1 VGVSLPELERKV
13 WPLTEAKASD
23 AGNGSF
29 SGYASV
35 FGVRDLGGDVV
46 QAGAYADTLPQFL
59 ARGFI
64 PWGHDYSALPV
75 ATVAQAYEDAHGLYI
90 AAEFH
95 STPDAQAA
103 RKVVQERLARGKSMG
118 LSIGYLA
125 QDFAPSPDG
134 RLLKKIHLL
143 ETSLVPVPMQP
154 EAGVTAVKAA
164 DPEGKAGRRNSAS
177 DAGRIQALHDTAVE
191 LGAACASEPKAID
204 PPTEPADLLAAL
216 EAFGTTPDLAQLP
229 QLPNLLKR
237 ARELCR
243 TLDGIQRRGASPHD
257 PAVLAAR
264 FRTFE
269 TLYPEPPSAPR
280 GPFAHRG
287 GR

>member
-1 VGVSLPELERKV
+1 MPDIEHKV
-13 WPLTEAKASD
+13 WPISEAKASD
-23 AGNGSF
+23 AGSGAF

-35 FGVRDLGGDVV
+35 FGVKDLGGDIVLP
-46 QAGAYADTLPQFL
+46 GAYADTLPQFL

-75 ATVAQAYEDAHGLYI
+75 ATIAQAYEDAHGLYLT
-90 AAEFH
+90 AEFH

-118 LSIGYLA
+118 LSIGYIA
-125 QDFAPSPDG
+125 EDAAPSPDG

-154 EAGVTAVKAA
+154 EAGVTAVKSD
-164 DPEGKAGRRNSAS
+164 DPESKQGRRNSAS
-177 DAGRIQALHDTAVE
+177 DAGRIQSMHDTAVE
-191 LGAACASEPKAID
+191 LGAACASEPKGL
-204 PPTEPADLLAAL
+204 PPTEPGDLLAAL
-216 EAFGTTPDLAQLP
+216 EAFGATPNLAQLP
-229 QLPNLLKR
+229 QLPNLLVR
-237 ARELCR
+237 CRELCR
-243 TLDGIQRRGASPHD
+243 TLAHAERLAASPHD
-257 PAVLAAR
+257 PAVLAAH

-269 TLYPEPPSAPR
+269 TLYPPGATPSSG

>member
-1 VGVSLPELERKV
+1 LPELEHKV
-13 WPLTEAKASD
+13 WPLTDFKASD
-23 AGNGSF
+23 TGSGSF

-75 ATVAQAYEDAHGLYI
+75 ATVAQAYEDAHGLYLT
-90 AAEFH
+90 AEFH

-118 LSIGYLA
+118 LSIGYVA
-125 QDFAPSPDG
+125 TDADHQPDG

-154 EAGVTAVKAA
+154 EAGVTAVKGSLAEN
-164 DPEGKAGRRNSAS
+164 DPDAKAGRRNSAS
-177 DAGRIQALHDTAVE
+177 DAGRIQAMHDTAVE

-204 PPTEPADLLAAL
+204 LPTDPADLLAAL

-269 TLYPEPPSAPR
+269 TLYPPGAATA
-280 GPFAHRG
+280 PFAHRG

>member
-1 VGVSLPELERKV
+1 LPELEHKV
-13 WPLTEAKASD
+13 WPLTDAKASD

-35 FGVRDLGGDVV
+35 FNSRDLGGDIV

-75 ATVAQAYEDAHGLYI
+75 ATVAQAYEDAHGLYLT
-90 AAEFH
+90 AEFH

-118 LSIGYLA
+118 LSIGYIA
-125 QDFAPSPDG
+125 EDAAPSPDG

-164 DPEGKAGRRNSAS
+164 DDPEGKAGRRNSAS
-177 DAGRIQALHDTAVE
+177 DATLIQSMHDTATQ
-191 LGAACASEPKAID
+191 LGASCGPPKSID
-204 PPTEPADLLAAL
+204 APTDPAALLAAL
-216 EAFGTTPDLAQLP
+216 EAFGATPDLAALP

-237 ARELCR
+237 CRELAR
-243 TLDGIQRRGASPHD
+243 TLDGIQRSGASPHD

-269 TLYPEPPSAPR
+269 TLYPEPSPSAPS